1 MLDVYKGS
9 TLDCYTWNDMNEPSV
24 LNGSE
29 VSNKPPMFRQGPGAV
44 IELSEG
50 FVDYANPI
58 ATYAADSQI
67 KGDLTPESL
76 DVMVTTSGRPGV
88 VFNGVAD
95 WVYEEEVLS
104 DTRAIWFSPDGD
116 KIAWIEFNDT
126 NVDVMTITHYGQP
139 GNLQFQYPIQTP
151 LSYRRPGR
159 KNPTECLRSSCAGY
173 SLSPKTCSAGAS
185 IILLHQ

>member
-1 MLDVYKGS
+1 MKNKDEGDYESWCWPGASYYPGFLNSEARDYFAQQYMLDVYKGS

-24 LNGSE
+24 FNGPE
-29 VSNKPPMFRQGPGAV
+29 VSNKLPMFRQGPGAV
-44 IELSEG
+44 IELSER

-88 VFNGVAD
+88 VFNRVAD

-151 LSYRRPGR
+151 LR
-159 KNPTECLRSSCAGY
+159 
-173 SLSPKTCSAGAS
+173 
-185 IILLHQ
+185 